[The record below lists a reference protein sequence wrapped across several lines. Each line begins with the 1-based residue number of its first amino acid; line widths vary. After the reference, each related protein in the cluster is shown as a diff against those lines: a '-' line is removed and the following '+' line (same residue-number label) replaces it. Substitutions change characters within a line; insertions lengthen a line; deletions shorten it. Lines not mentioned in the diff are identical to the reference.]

1 MDGST
6 YPIPAMEQET
16 VSGVGQVSL
25 LTHAFTKRKI
35 FLVGAV
41 TSAMLDSF
49 TLQMMTLL
57 EDRKNPISIYI
68 NSPGGEVLAGLG
80 IYDQIQ
86 TCPAQIDVYC
96 IGLAASM
103 GAVLLAGGPK
113 GHRYILPHSKVMIH
127 EPLIDSGAGGSATSL
142 QRTAESILKTKRQ
155 INEILAEHTGK
166 TIKQIDKATDH
177 DNFMTAQEAV
187 TFGICD
193 KVIESLS

>member
-1 MDGST
+1 MDGNT
-6 YPIPAMEQET
+6 YPVPAMEQET
-16 VSGVGQVSL
+16 VNGVGQVSL

-35 FLVGAV
+35 FLLGPV

-57 EDRKNPISIYI
+57 EDKKNPISIYI

-80 IYDQIQ
+80 IYDQIKA
-86 TCPAQIDVYC
+86 CPAPVNVYC

-103 GAVLLAGGPK
+103 GAVLLTGGPK

-127 EPLIDSGAGGSATSL
+127 EPLIDSGAGGSATSI
-142 QRTAESILKTKRQ
+142 QRTAESILKIKRM

-187 TFGICD
+187 KFGICD
-193 KVIESLS
+193 KIIETIE

>member
-1 MDGST
+1 MGSST
-6 YPIPAMEQET
+6 NYPVPAMEQET
-16 VSGVGQVSL
+16 VNGVGQVSL

-35 FLVGAV
+35 FLFGAV

-57 EDRKNPISIYI
+57 EDKKTPISIYI

-86 TCPAQIDVYC
+86 ACPAQVDIYC

-103 GAVLLAGGPK
+103 GAVLLAGGPE
-113 GHRYILPHSKVMIH
+113 GHRFILPHSKVMIH
-127 EPLIDSGAGGSATSL
+127 EPLIGDAGGSATSI
-142 QRTAESILKTKRQ
+142 QRTAESILKTKQ
-155 INEILAEHTGK
+155 MINEILSKHTGK

-177 DNFMTAQEAV
+177 DNIMTAQEAV
-187 TFGICD
+187 RFGICD
-193 KVIESLS
+193 KIAESIA